1 MAQTVTRTPTKTLL
15 QLYRYMVTAREMDR
29 IEDEYTGRGE
39 AFFHVSG
46 AGHEA
51 SVMLQPHLTAS
62 DWLHCHYRDKALMLA
77 RGISPEMFFMS
88 LFNKD
93 GSHSRG
99 RQMNAHM
106 SAPEHRI
113 LSLVGPVGNSAL
125 QASGIATA
133 VKDEEGAPIV
143 LCSLGDGMTQQ
154 GEVLEAIAH
163 AVRDELP
170 VLFLIQD
177 NAFAISTKTL
187 QRTFYSTPQG
197 ESDEFYTIP
206 IRRIDGRDPISS
218 YDAFGDVVSSMRSS
232 RKPSIVVF
240 NVDRLSNHTNA
251 DDQRMYRTPEEIE
264 HIRATG
270 DPINVLGRYLVDAGV
285 DPSELE
291 DARAEIETELRE
303 TARRVQRSP
312 EPEPTRTAVKPLP
325 ARLTSRENEYA
336 GKEPSADAP

>member
-1 MAQTVTRTPTKTLL
+1 MAQTVTGTPTTTLL
-15 QLYRYMVTAREMDR
+15 QLYKYMVTSREMDR
-29 IEDEYTGRGE
+29 IEEEYTGRGE

-51 SVMLQPHLTAS
+51 SVMLVPHLTDA

-106 SAPEHRI
+106 SAPELNV

-125 QASGIATA
+125 QAAGVASV
-133 VKDEEGAPIV
+133 VKDREGAPVV

-163 AVRDELP
+163 AVRDQLP
-170 VLFLIQD
+170 VLFLVQD
-177 NAFAISTKTL
+177 NSFAISTKTL
-187 QRTFYSTPQG
+187 GRTFYSTPVG
-197 ESDEFYTIP
+197 LSEDFYSIP
-206 IRRIDGRDPISS
+206 VERIDGRDPVAS
-218 YDAFGDVVSSMRSS
+218 YDAFARIVTGMRKD
-232 RKPSIVVF
+232 RRPAIAIF

-251 DDQRMYRTPEEIE
+251 DDQRMYRTAEEIE
-264 HIRATG
+264 HVRSTG
-270 DPINVLGRYLVDAGV
+270 DPIIVLHRHLIEAGV
-285 DPSELE
+285 PADELDRVREDSE
-291 DARAEIETELRE
+291 RELRE
-303 TARRVQRSP
+303 AARQVQRSA
-312 EPEPTRTAVKPLP
+312 EPEPVTTAVKPLP
-325 ARLTSRENEYA
+325 DRLSQRESEYI
-336 GKEPSADAP
+336 G